1 MAQKKQKKHAI
12 YPAGYAQTLICAKN
26 CTRDVHLLQAL
37 GAPPYQNPT
46 LLQRTGYYGLL
57 IGYVY
62 FFSFLPSDAA
72 VAITQFP
79 RYLPRS
85 LGIVPLLKTG
95 RSVSDRRARRPT
107 RIVGAINIT
116 RQHLA

>member
-12 YPAGYAQTLICAKN
+12 YSAGYAQTLICAKN

-57 IGYVY
+57 TGYAN
-62 FFSFLPSDAA
+62 FFSFLSSDAT
-72 VAITQFP
+72 VTMTRFP
-79 RYLPRS
+79 RCPPLPEASSFRWSQGAQYPTAAPDGRRGS
-85 LGIVPLLKTG
+85 LAP
-95 RSVSDRRARRPT
+95 
-107 RIVGAINIT
+107 
-116 RQHLA
+116 